1 MLHRP
6 GRGAVRAR
14 EGLEV
19 LNAKSRSI
27 GTLQPSERVP
37 SRDVATSTP
46 TALGEGDEALGS
58 DDDVIQERDA
68 KELSGLAQS
77 LGELDVMA

>member
-1 MLHRP
+1 
-6 GRGAVRAR
+6 
-14 EGLEV
+14 
-19 LNAKSRSI
+19 
-27 GTLQPSERVP
+27 
-37 SRDVATSTP
+37 VATSTP